1 MMNQEIV
8 NALITGIITIISA
21 LVGVCVVYINS
32 LKKRIEKG
40 EKEDK
45 INKMKIDNLYTQT
58 ENLIDTIQKKED
70 EILRVKQLLKKIN
83 NGREKNN
90 Q

>member
-1 MMNQEIV
+1 
-8 NALITGIITIISA
+8 
-21 LVGVCVVYINS
+21 
-32 LKKRIEKG
+32 
-40 EKEDK
+40 
-45 INKMKIDNLYTQT
+45 MKIDNLYTQT

-70 EILRVKQLLKKIN
+70 EILRVKQLLKKIK